1 MKVLQARLKPKEW
14 SNRLFRFT
22 LHQLAPRR
30 RPVGR
35 PTALPSSP
43 VSGLYL
49 QWALRQSGSTCQTIL
64 SKWVH
69 VPVYWT
75 LWAELGISSP
85 EWGCRTEVIF
95 CLQLVFRNKSNI
107 NYVKGVENTRL
118 WCAERYQY
126 CCHCLYEIDSLKFRG
141 ANGISFCCNG
151 CTPNWAWDCFDK
163 LVDVPLVCFLD
174 ASLFIGHLGM
184 LMHSLW
190 HFLVTLVIANYR
202 EV

>member
-22 LHQLAPRR
+22 LCQLAPCR

-35 PTALPSSP
+35 PTAPPSSP

-49 QWALRQSGSTCQTIL
+49 QWALCQSGSTCQSIL
-64 SKWVH
+64 SEWVH

-85 EWGCRTEVIF
+85 EWGCKTEVIF
-95 CLQLVFRNKSNI
+95 CLQLVFYNKRNI
-107 NYVKGVENTRL
+107 NYANEVESTRL

-126 CCHCLYEIDSLKFRG
+126 CCHCLYEVDSLKFRG
-141 ANGISFCCNG
+141 ANSISFCCNS
-151 CTPNWAWDCFDK
+151 CTPNWA
-163 LVDVPLVCFLD
+163 
-174 ASLFIGHLGM
+174 
-184 LMHSLW
+184 
-190 HFLVTLVIANYR
+190 
-202 EV
+202 